1 MPNWASRILHNT
13 LSHLPMNQLHYR
25 TDLIALGIAVAAVSS
40 SGPIIAACAAPA
52 LAIAFWRCFLGAA
65 ITAPLAWFRKAEVW
79 RALTKRDLLG
89 ASLAGLFL
97 GLHFAAWI
105 PSLRYTSIAAST
117 AIVATQV
124 VWAALIA
131 HAMGVKAPGKEW
143 FGIAISLIGVI
154 MLTGIDV
161 SLNRTALIGDLLA
174 LLGAMLAAAY
184 MTVGQRVRKN
194 IPTSVYTTI
203 VYSAAAAVLM
213 IFVLVS
219 KSPLIGYAARD
230 WILIL
235 ALTLIAQLLGHT
247 LMNLAL
253 RSLSATTISLAIL
266 LEMPGA
272 VLIAWFWPGQQPP
285 WQLLPAAMLIMV
297 GLVIVIKST
306 RANFAKTDPA
316 P

>member
-1 MPNWASRILHNT
+1 
-13 LSHLPMNQLHYR
+13 MNSQHYR
-25 TDLIALGIAVAAVSS
+25 TDLTALTIAIVAVST
-40 SGPIIAACAAPA
+40 SGPMIAACAAPA
-52 LAIAFWRCFLGAA
+52 LAIAFWRCFIGATV
-65 ITAPLAWFRKAEVW
+65 TAPFAWLKNQEIW
-79 RALTKRDLLG
+79 RNLTKRDLAG
-89 ASLAGLFL
+89 AALAGFFL

-131 HAMGVKAPGKEW
+131 HGLGVKAPGKEW

-161 SLNRTALIGDLLA
+161 SLNPTALIGDLLA
-174 LLGAMLAAAY
+174 LLGAMFAAAY

-194 IPTSVYTTI
+194 IPTSVYTTL
-203 VYSAAAAVLM
+203 VYAAAAAVLLV
-213 IFVLVS
+213 FVLVS
-219 KSPLIGYAARD
+219 DSPLTGYAARD

-235 ALTLIAQLLGHT
+235 GLTAIAQLLGHT
-247 LMNLAL
+247 LMNMAL

-266 LEMPGA
+266 LELPGA

-285 WQLLPAAMLIMV
+285 WQIFPAVVLIMT
-297 GLVIVIKST
+297 GLVIVISST
-306 RANFAKTDPA
+306 RAGYAKTDQA
-316 P
+316 QL

>member
-1 MPNWASRILHNT
+1 
-13 LSHLPMNQLHYR
+13 MNSQHYR
-25 TDLIALGIAVAAVSS
+25 TDLTALAIAIVAVSS
-40 SGPIIAACAAPA
+40 SGPMIAACAAPA
-52 LAIAFWRCFLGAA
+52 LAIAFWRCFIGATV
-65 ITAPLAWFRKAEVW
+65 TAPLAWLKNQEIW
-79 RALTKRDLLG
+79 RNLTKRDLVG
-89 ASLAGLFL
+89 AALAGFFL

-131 HAMGVKAPGKEW
+131 HGLGVKAPGKEW

-161 SLNRTALIGDLLA
+161 SLNPTALIGDLLA
-174 LLGAMLAAAY
+174 LLGAMFAAAY

-194 IPTSVYTTI
+194 IPTSVYTTL
-203 VYSAAAAVLM
+203 VYAAAAAVLLV
-213 IFVLVS
+213 FVLVS
-219 KSPLIGYAARD
+219 NSPLTGYAARD

-235 ALTLIAQLLGHT
+235 GLTAIAQLLGHT
-247 LMNLAL
+247 LMNMAL

-285 WQLLPAAMLIMV
+285 WQIFPAVVLIMT
-297 GLVIVIKST
+297 GLVIVISST
-306 RANFAKTDPA
+306 RAGYAKTDQA
-316 P
+316 QL

>member
-1 MPNWASRILHNT
+1 
-13 LSHLPMNQLHYR
+13 MNSQHYR
-25 TDLIALGIAVAAVSS
+25 TDLTALAIAIVAVSS
-40 SGPIIAACAAPA
+40 SGPMIAACAAPA
-52 LAIAFWRCFLGAA
+52 LAIAFWRCFIGATV
-65 ITAPLAWFRKAEVW
+65 TAPFAWLKNQEIW
-79 RALTKRDLLG
+79 RNLTKRDFLG
-89 ASLAGLFL
+89 AALAGFFL

-131 HAMGVKAPGKEW
+131 HALGVKAPGKEW

-154 MLTGIDV
+154 LLTGIDV
-161 SLNRTALIGDLLA
+161 SLNPTALIGDLLA
-174 LLGAMLAAAY
+174 LLGAMFAAAY

-194 IPTSVYTTI
+194 IPTSVYTTL
-203 VYSAAAAVLM
+203 VYAAAAAVLLV
-213 IFVLVS
+213 FVLVS
-219 KSPLIGYAARD
+219 DSPLSGYAARD

-235 ALTLIAQLLGHT
+235 GLTAIAQLLGHT
-247 LMNLAL
+247 LMNMAL

-285 WQLLPAAMLIMV
+285 WQIFPAVLVIMT
-297 GLVIVIKST
+297 GLVIVISST
-306 RANFAKTDPA
+306 RAGYAKTDQA
-316 P
+316 QL

>member
-1 MPNWASRILHNT
+1 
-13 LSHLPMNQLHYR
+13 MNSQHYR
-25 TDLIALGIAVAAVSS
+25 TDLTALAIAIVAVSS
-40 SGPIIAACAAPA
+40 SGPMIAACAAPA
-52 LAIAFWRCFLGAA
+52 LAIAFWRCFIGATV
-65 ITAPLAWFRKAEVW
+65 TAPFAWLKNQQIW
-79 RALTKRDLLG
+79 RNLTKRDLVG
-89 ASLAGLFL
+89 AALAGFFL

-131 HAMGVKAPGKEW
+131 QGLGVKAPGKEL

-161 SLNRTALIGDLLA
+161 SLNPTALIGDLLA
-174 LLGAMLAAAY
+174 LLGAMFAAAY

-194 IPTSVYTTI
+194 IPTSVYTTL
-203 VYSAAAAVLM
+203 VYAAAAAVLLV
-213 IFVLVS
+213 FVLVS
-219 KSPLIGYAARD
+219 NSPLTGYAARD

-235 ALTLIAQLLGHT
+235 GLTAIAQLLGHT
-247 LMNLAL
+247 LMNMAL

-285 WQLLPAAMLIMV
+285 WQIFPAVVLIMT
-297 GLVIVIKST
+297 GLVIVISST
-306 RANFAKTDPA
+306 RAGYAKTDQA
-316 P
+316 QL

>member
-1 MPNWASRILHNT
+1 
-13 LSHLPMNQLHYR
+13 MNSQHYR
-25 TDLIALGIAVAAVSS
+25 TDLTALAIAIVAVSS
-40 SGPIIAACAAPA
+40 SGPMIAACAAPA
-52 LAIAFWRCFLGAA
+52 LAIAFWRCFIGATV
-65 ITAPLAWFRKAEVW
+65 TAPFAWLKNQEIW
-79 RALTKRDLLG
+79 RNLTKRDFLG
-89 ASLAGLFL
+89 AALAGFFL

-131 HAMGVKAPGKEW
+131 HALGVKAPGKEW

-161 SLNRTALIGDLLA
+161 SLNPTALIGDLLA
-174 LLGAMLAAAY
+174 LLGAMFAAAY

-194 IPTSVYTTI
+194 IPTSVYTTL
-203 VYSAAAAVLM
+203 VYAAAAAVLLV
-213 IFVLVS
+213 FVLVS
-219 KSPLIGYAARD
+219 DSPLTGYAARD

-235 ALTLIAQLLGHT
+235 GLTAIAQLLGHT
-247 LMNLAL
+247 LMNMAL

-285 WQLLPAAMLIMV
+285 WQIFPAVVLIMT
-297 GLVIVIKST
+297 GLVIVISST
-306 RANFAKTDPA
+306 RAGYAKTDQA
-316 P
+316 QL

>member
-1 MPNWASRILHNT
+1 
-13 LSHLPMNQLHYR
+13 MNSQHYR
-25 TDLIALGIAVAAVSS
+25 TDLTALAIAIVAVSS
-40 SGPIIAACAAPA
+40 SGPMIAACAAPA
-52 LAIAFWRCFLGAA
+52 LAIAFWRCFIGATV
-65 ITAPLAWFRKAEVW
+65 TAPLAWLKNQEIW
-79 RALTKRDLLG
+79 RNLTKRDLAG
-89 ASLAGLFL
+89 AALAGFFL

-131 HAMGVKAPGKEW
+131 HGLGVKAPGKEW

-161 SLNRTALIGDLLA
+161 SLNPTALIGDLLA
-174 LLGAMLAAAY
+174 LLGAMFAAAY

-194 IPTSVYTTI
+194 IPTSVYTTL
-203 VYSAAAAVLM
+203 VYAAAAAVLLV
-213 IFVLVS
+213 FVLVS
-219 KSPLIGYAARD
+219 NSPLTGYAARD

-235 ALTLIAQLLGHT
+235 GLTAIAQLLGHT
-247 LMNLAL
+247 LMNMAL

-285 WQLLPAAMLIMV
+285 WQIFPAVVLIMT
-297 GLVIVIKST
+297 GLVIVISST
-306 RANFAKTDPA
+306 RAGYAKTDQA
-316 P
+316 QL

>member
-1 MPNWASRILHNT
+1 
-13 LSHLPMNQLHYR
+13 MNSQHYR
-25 TDLIALGIAVAAVSS
+25 TDLTALAIAIVAVSS
-40 SGPIIAACAAPA
+40 SGPMIAACAAPA
-52 LAIAFWRCFLGAA
+52 LAIAFWRCFIGATV
-65 ITAPLAWFRKAEVW
+65 TAPFAWLKNQQIW
-79 RALTKRDLLG
+79 RNLTKRDLVG
-89 ASLAGLFL
+89 AALAGFFL

-131 HAMGVKAPGKEW
+131 QGLGVKAPGKEW

-161 SLNRTALIGDLLA
+161 SLNPTALIGDLLA
-174 LLGAMLAAAY
+174 LLGAMFAAAY

-194 IPTSVYTTI
+194 IPTSVYTTL
-203 VYSAAAAVLM
+203 VYAAAAAVLLV
-213 IFVLVS
+213 FVLVS
-219 KSPLIGYAARD
+219 DSPLTGYAARD

-235 ALTLIAQLLGHT
+235 GLTAIAQLLGHT
-247 LMNLAL
+247 LMNMAL

-285 WQLLPAAMLIMV
+285 WQIFPAVVLIMT
-297 GLVIVIKST
+297 GLVIVISST
-306 RANFAKTDPA
+306 RAGYAKTDQA
-316 P
+316 QL

>member
-1 MPNWASRILHNT
+1 
-13 LSHLPMNQLHYR
+13 MNSQHYR
-25 TDLIALGIAVAAVSS
+25 TDLTALAIAIVAVSS
-40 SGPIIAACAAPA
+40 SGPMIAACAAPA
-52 LAIAFWRCFLGAA
+52 LAIAFWRCFIGATV
-65 ITAPLAWFRKAEVW
+65 TAPLAWLKNQEIW
-79 RALTKRDLLG
+79 RNLTKRDLVG
-89 ASLAGLFL
+89 AALAGFFL

-105 PSLRYTSIAAST
+105 PSLRYTSIAAAT

-131 HAMGVKAPGKEW
+131 HGLGVKAPGKEW

-161 SLNRTALIGDLLA
+161 SLNPTALIGDLLA
-174 LLGAMLAAAY
+174 LLGAMFAAAY

-194 IPTSVYTTI
+194 IPTSVYTTL
-203 VYSAAAAVLM
+203 VYAAAAAVLLV
-213 IFVLVS
+213 FVLVS
-219 KSPLIGYAARD
+219 DSPLTGYAARD

-235 ALTLIAQLLGHT
+235 GLTAIAQLLGHT
-247 LMNLAL
+247 LMNMAL

-285 WQLLPAAMLIMV
+285 WQIFPAVVLIMT
-297 GLVIVIKST
+297 GLVIVISST
-306 RANFAKTDPA
+306 RAGYAKTDQA
-316 P
+316 QL

>member
-1 MPNWASRILHNT
+1 
-13 LSHLPMNQLHYR
+13 MNSQHYR
-25 TDLIALGIAVAAVSS
+25 TDLTALAIAIVAVSS
-40 SGPIIAACAAPA
+40 SGPMIAACAAPA
-52 LAIAFWRCFLGAA
+52 LAIAFWRCFIGATV
-65 ITAPLAWFRKAEVW
+65 TAPLAWLKNQEIW
-79 RALTKRDLLG
+79 RNLTKRDLVG
-89 ASLAGLFL
+89 AALAGFFL

-131 HAMGVKAPGKEW
+131 QGLGVKAPGKEW

-161 SLNRTALIGDLLA
+161 SLNPTALIGDLLA
-174 LLGAMLAAAY
+174 LLGAMFAAAY

-194 IPTSVYTTI
+194 IPTSVYTTL
-203 VYSAAAAVLM
+203 VYAAAAAVLLV
-213 IFVLVS
+213 FVLVS
-219 KSPLIGYAARD
+219 DSPLTGYAARD

-235 ALTLIAQLLGHT
+235 GLTAIAQLLGHT
-247 LMNLAL
+247 LMNMAL

-285 WQLLPAAMLIMV
+285 WQIFPAVVLIMT
-297 GLVIVIKST
+297 GLVIVISST
-306 RANFAKTDPA
+306 RAGYAKTDQA
-316 P
+316 QL

>member
-1 MPNWASRILHNT
+1 
-13 LSHLPMNQLHYR
+13 MNSQHYR
-25 TDLIALGIAVAAVSS
+25 TDLTALAIAIVAVSS
-40 SGPIIAACAAPA
+40 SGPMIAACAAPA
-52 LAIAFWRCFLGAA
+52 LAIAFWRCFIGATV
-65 ITAPLAWFRKAEVW
+65 TAPFAWLKNQQIW
-79 RALTKRDLLG
+79 RNLTKRDLVG
-89 ASLAGLFL
+89 AALAGFFL

-131 HAMGVKAPGKEW
+131 QGLGVKAPGKEW

-161 SLNRTALIGDLLA
+161 SLNPTALIGDLLA
-174 LLGAMLAAAY
+174 LLGAMFAAAY

-194 IPTSVYTTI
+194 IPTSVYTTL
-203 VYSAAAAVLM
+203 VYAAAAAVLLV
-213 IFVLVS
+213 FVLVS
-219 KSPLIGYAARD
+219 NSPLTGYAARD

-235 ALTLIAQLLGHT
+235 GLTAIAQLLGHT
-247 LMNLAL
+247 LMNMAL

-285 WQLLPAAMLIMV
+285 WQIFPAVVLIMT
-297 GLVIVIKST
+297 GLVIVISST
-306 RANFAKTDPA
+306 RAGYAKTDQA
-316 P
+316 QL

>member
-1 MPNWASRILHNT
+1 
-13 LSHLPMNQLHYR
+13 MNSQHYR
-25 TDLIALGIAVAAVSS
+25 TDLTALAIAIVAVSS
-40 SGPIIAACAAPA
+40 SGPMIAACAAPA
-52 LAIAFWRCFLGAA
+52 LAIAFWRCFIGATV
-65 ITAPLAWFRKAEVW
+65 TAPFAWLKNQEIW
-79 RALTKRDLLG
+79 RNLTKRDFLG
-89 ASLAGLFL
+89 AALAGFFL

-131 HAMGVKAPGKEW
+131 HALGVKAPGKEW

-154 MLTGIDV
+154 LLTGIDV
-161 SLNRTALIGDLLA
+161 SLNPTALIGDLLA
-174 LLGAMLAAAY
+174 LLGAMFAAAY

-194 IPTSVYTTI
+194 IPTSVYTTL
-203 VYSAAAAVLM
+203 VYAAAAAVLLV
-213 IFVLVS
+213 FVLVS
-219 KSPLIGYAARD
+219 DSPLTGYAARD

-235 ALTLIAQLLGHT
+235 GLTAIAQLLGHT
-247 LMNLAL
+247 LMNMAL

-285 WQLLPAAMLIMV
+285 WQIFPAVLLIMT
-297 GLVIVIKST
+297 GLVIVISST
-306 RANFAKTDPA
+306 RAGYAKTDQA
-316 P
+316 QL

>member
-1 MPNWASRILHNT
+1 
-13 LSHLPMNQLHYR
+13 MNSQHYR
-25 TDLIALGIAVAAVSS
+25 TDLTALAIAIVAVSS
-40 SGPIIAACAAPA
+40 SGPMIAACAAPA
-52 LAIAFWRCFLGAA
+52 LAIAFWRCFIGATV
-65 ITAPLAWFRKAEVW
+65 TAPFAWLKNQEIW
-79 RALTKRDLLG
+79 RNLTKRDFLG
-89 ASLAGLFL
+89 AALAGFFL

-131 HAMGVKAPGKEW
+131 HALGVKAPGKEW

-161 SLNRTALIGDLLA
+161 SLNPTALIGDLLA
-174 LLGAMLAAAY
+174 LLGAMFAAAY

-194 IPTSVYTTI
+194 IPTSVYTTL
-203 VYSAAAAVLM
+203 VYAAAAAVLLV
-213 IFVLVS
+213 FVLVS
-219 KSPLIGYAARD
+219 DSPLTGFAARD

-235 ALTLIAQLLGHT
+235 GLTAIAQLLGHT
-247 LMNLAL
+247 LMNMAL

-285 WQLLPAAMLIMV
+285 WQIFPAVLLIMT
-297 GLVIVIKST
+297 GLVIVISST
-306 RANFAKTDPA
+306 RAGYAKTDQA
-316 P
+316 QL

>member
-1 MPNWASRILHNT
+1 
-13 LSHLPMNQLHYR
+13 MNSLHYR
-25 TDLIALGIAVAAVSS
+25 TDLTALAIAVLAVAS

-52 LAIAFWRCFLGAA
+52 LAIAFWRCFIGASVTAPFAWLGNRHIWAQLSGRDWLGA
-65 ITAPLAWFRKAEVW
+65 
-79 RALTKRDLLG
+79 G
-89 ASLAGLFL
+89 LAGLFL

-131 HAMGVKAPGKEW
+131 HAMGRKAPSKEW

-161 SLNRTALIGDLLA
+161 SLNRTALLGDLLA

-184 MTVGQRVRKN
+184 MTVGQQVRKN
-194 IPTSVYTTI
+194 IPTSIYTTI
-203 VYSAAAAVLM
+203 VYAVAAIILLGFVFVSDSAL
-213 IFVLVS
+213 S
-219 KSPLIGYAARD
+219 GYETRD

-235 ALTLIAQLLGHT
+235 ALTAIAQLLGHT
-247 LMNLAL
+247 LLNLAL

-285 WQLLPAAMLIMV
+285 WQLLPAVVLIMT
-297 GLVIVIKST
+297 GLVIVIRST
-306 RANFAKTDPA
+306 RAGYAKTDPA
-316 P
+316 PQ

>member
-1 MPNWASRILHNT
+1 
-13 LSHLPMNQLHYR
+13 MNSQHYR
-25 TDLIALGIAVAAVSS
+25 TDLTALAIAIVAVSS
-40 SGPIIAACAAPA
+40 SGPMIAACAAPA
-52 LAIAFWRCFLGAA
+52 LAIAFWRCFIGATV
-65 ITAPLAWFRKAEVW
+65 TAPFAWLKNQEIW
-79 RALTKRDLLG
+79 RNLTKRDFLG
-89 ASLAGLFL
+89 AALAGFFL

-131 HAMGVKAPGKEW
+131 HALGVKAPGKEW

-161 SLNRTALIGDLLA
+161 SLNPTALIGDLLA
-174 LLGAMLAAAY
+174 LLGAMFAAAY

-194 IPTSVYTTI
+194 IPTSVYTTL
-203 VYSAAAAVLM
+203 VYAAAAAVLLV
-213 IFVLVS
+213 FVLVS
-219 KSPLIGYAARD
+219 DSPLTGFAARD

-235 ALTLIAQLLGHT
+235 GLTAIAQLLGHT
-247 LMNLAL
+247 LMNMAL

-285 WQLLPAAMLIMV
+285 WQIFPAVVLIMT
-297 GLVIVIKST
+297 GLVIVISST
-306 RANFAKTDPA
+306 RAGYAKTDQA
-316 P
+316 QL

>member
-1 MPNWASRILHNT
+1 
-13 LSHLPMNQLHYR
+13 MNSQHYR
-25 TDLIALGIAVAAVSS
+25 TDLTALAIAIVAVSS
-40 SGPIIAACAAPA
+40 SGPMIAACAAPA
-52 LAIAFWRCFLGAA
+52 LAIAFWRCFIGATV
-65 ITAPLAWFRKAEVW
+65 TAPFAWLKNQEIW
-79 RALTKRDLLG
+79 RNLTKRDFLG
-89 ASLAGLFL
+89 AALAGFFL

-131 HAMGVKAPGKEW
+131 HALGVKAPGKEW

-161 SLNRTALIGDLLA
+161 SLNPTALIGDLLA
-174 LLGAMLAAAY
+174 LLGAMFAAAY

-194 IPTSVYTTI
+194 IPTSVYTTL
-203 VYSAAAAVLM
+203 VYAAAAAVLLV
-213 IFVLVS
+213 FVLVS
-219 KSPLIGYAARD
+219 DSPLTGFAARD

-235 ALTLIAQLLGHT
+235 GLTAIAQLLGHT
-247 LMNLAL
+247 LMNMAL

-285 WQLLPAAMLIMV
+285 WQIFPAVVLIMT
-297 GLVIVIKST
+297 GLVIVISST
-306 RANFAKTDPA
+306 RADYAKTDQA
-316 P
+316 QL

>member
-1 MPNWASRILHNT
+1 
-13 LSHLPMNQLHYR
+13 MNPVHYR
-25 TDLIALGIAVAAVSS
+25 TDLIALSIAVLAVSS
-40 SGPIIAACAAPA
+40 SGPMIAACAAPA
-52 LAIAFWRCFLGAA
+52 LAIAFWRCFIGASV
-65 ITAPLAWFRKAEVW
+65 TAPVAWLQNREIW
-79 RALTKRDLLG
+79 RALTTRDWLG
-89 ASLAGLFL
+89 AGLAGLFL

-131 HAMGVKAPGKEW
+131 HVLGTKAPRREW

-174 LLGAMLAAAY
+174 LIGAVMAAAY
-184 MTVGQRVRKN
+184 MAVGQRVRQN

-203 VYSAAAAVLM
+203 VYGAAAVVLFV
-213 IFVLVS
+213 FVLVS
-219 KSPLIGYAARD
+219 NSPLTGYAARD

-235 ALTLIAQLLGHT
+235 ALTAIAQLLGHT
-247 LMNLAL
+247 LMNMAL

-266 LEMPGA
+266 LELPGA

-285 WQLLPAAMLIMV
+285 WQLFPAMVLIMV
-297 GLVIVIKST
+297 GLVIVIRST
-306 RANFAKTDPA
+306 RANYTKTDPT
-316 P
+316 PQ

>member
-1 MPNWASRILHNT
+1 
-13 LSHLPMNQLHYR
+13 MNSQHYR
-25 TDLIALGIAVAAVSS
+25 TDLTALAIAIVAVSS
-40 SGPIIAACAAPA
+40 SGPMIAACAAPA
-52 LAIAFWRCFLGAA
+52 LAIAFWRCFIGATV
-65 ITAPLAWFRKAEVW
+65 TAPFAWLKNQEIW
-79 RALTKRDLLG
+79 RNLTKRDFLG
-89 ASLAGLFL
+89 AALAGFFL

-131 HAMGVKAPGKEW
+131 HALGVKAPGKEW

-161 SLNRTALIGDLLA
+161 SLNPTALIGDLLA
-174 LLGAMLAAAY
+174 LLGAMFAAAY

-194 IPTSVYTTI
+194 IPTSVYTTL
-203 VYSAAAAVLM
+203 VYAAAAAVLLV
-213 IFVLVS
+213 FVLVS
-219 KSPLIGYAARD
+219 DSPLSGYAARD

-235 ALTLIAQLLGHT
+235 GLTAIAQLLGHT
-247 LMNLAL
+247 LMNMAL

-285 WQLLPAAMLIMV
+285 WQIFPAVVLIMT
-297 GLVIVIKST
+297 GLVIVISST
-306 RANFAKTDPA
+306 RADYAKTDQA
-316 P
+316 QL

>member
-1 MPNWASRILHNT
+1 
-13 LSHLPMNQLHYR
+13 MNSQHYR
-25 TDLIALGIAVAAVSS
+25 TDLTALAIAIVAVSS
-40 SGPIIAACAAPA
+40 SGPMIAACTAPA
-52 LAIAFWRCFLGAA
+52 LAIAFWRCFIGATV
-65 ITAPLAWFRKAEVW
+65 TAPFAWLKNQEIW
-79 RALTKRDLLG
+79 RNLTKRDLAG
-89 ASLAGLFL
+89 AALAGFFL

-131 HAMGVKAPGKEW
+131 HGLGVKAPGKEW

-161 SLNRTALIGDLLA
+161 SLNPTALIGDLLA
-174 LLGAMLAAAY
+174 LLGAMFAAAY

-194 IPTSVYTTI
+194 IPTSVYTTL
-203 VYSAAAAVLM
+203 VYAAAAAVLLV
-213 IFVLVS
+213 FVLVS
-219 KSPLIGYAARD
+219 NSPLTGYAARD

-235 ALTLIAQLLGHT
+235 GLTAIAQLLGHT
-247 LMNLAL
+247 LINMAL

-285 WQLLPAAMLIMV
+285 WQIFPAVVLIMT
-297 GLVIVIKST
+297 GLVIVISST
-306 RANFAKTDPA
+306 RAGYAKTDQA
-316 P
+316 QL

>member
-1 MPNWASRILHNT
+1 
-13 LSHLPMNQLHYR
+13 MNSQHYR
-25 TDLIALGIAVAAVSS
+25 TDLTALAIAIVAVSS
-40 SGPIIAACAAPA
+40 SGPMIAACAAPA
-52 LAIAFWRCFLGAA
+52 LAIAFWRCFIGATV
-65 ITAPLAWFRKAEVW
+65 TAPLAWLKNQEIW
-79 RALTKRDLLG
+79 RNLTKRDLVG
-89 ASLAGLFL
+89 AALAGFFL

-105 PSLRYTSIAAST
+105 PSLRYTSIAAAT

-131 HAMGVKAPGKEW
+131 HGLGVKAPGKEW

-161 SLNRTALIGDLLA
+161 SLNPTALIGDLLA
-174 LLGAMLAAAY
+174 LLGAMFAAAY

-194 IPTSVYTTI
+194 IPTSVYTTL
-203 VYSAAAAVLM
+203 VYAAAAAVLLV
-213 IFVLVS
+213 FVLVS
-219 KSPLIGYAARD
+219 NSPLTGYAARD

-235 ALTLIAQLLGHT
+235 GLTAIAQLLGHT
-247 LMNLAL
+247 LMNMAL

-285 WQLLPAAMLIMV
+285 WQIFPAVVLIMT
-297 GLVIVIKST
+297 GLVIVISST
-306 RANFAKTDPA
+306 RAGYAKTDQA
-316 P
+316 QL

>member
-1 MPNWASRILHNT
+1 
-13 LSHLPMNQLHYR
+13 MNPLHYR
-25 TDLIALGIAVAAVSS
+25 TDLVALAIAVVAVSS
-40 SGPIIAACAAPA
+40 SGPMIAACAAPT
-52 LAIAFWRCFLGAA
+52 LAIAFWRCFIGASV
-65 ITAPLAWFRKAEVW
+65 TAPVAWYRNRTIW
-79 RALTKRDLLG
+79 GQLSKRDWLG
-89 ASLAGLFL
+89 SALAGIFL

-131 HAMGVKAPGKEW
+131 HALGTKAPSREW

-203 VYSAAAAVLM
+203 VYGTAAILLLG
-213 IFVLVS
+213 FVFVS
-219 KSPLIGYAARD
+219 NSPLTGYETRD

-235 ALTLIAQLLGHT
+235 GLTAIAQLLGHT

-266 LEMPGA
+266 LELPGA

-285 WQLLPAAMLIMV
+285 WQLFPAMVLIMS
-297 GLVIVIKST
+297 GLIIVIRST
-306 RANFAKTDPA
+306 RANYAKTDPA
-316 P
+316 D

>member
-1 MPNWASRILHNT
+1 
-13 LSHLPMNQLHYR
+13 MNSPHYR
-25 TDLIALGIAVAAVSS
+25 TDLTALAIAVLAVAS

-52 LAIAFWRCFLGAA
+52 LAIAFWRCFIGASVTAPVAWLRNREIWAQLSARDWLGA
-65 ITAPLAWFRKAEVW
+65 
-79 RALTKRDLLG
+79 G
-89 ASLAGLFL
+89 LAGIFL

-131 HAMGVKAPGKEW
+131 HAMGRKAPSKEW

-184 MTVGQRVRKN
+184 MTVGQQVRKN

-203 VYSAAAAVLM
+203 VYAAAAIILLG
-213 IFVLVS
+213 FVLVS
-219 KSPLIGYAARD
+219 DSALSGYETRD

-235 ALTLIAQLLGHT
+235 ALTAIAQLLGHT

-285 WQLLPAAMLIMV
+285 WQLFPAVVLIMT
-297 GLVIVIKST
+297 GLIIVIKST
-306 RANFAKTDPA
+306 RAGYAKTDPA
-316 P
+316 LQ

>member
-1 MPNWASRILHNT
+1 
-13 LSHLPMNQLHYR
+13 MNSQHYR
-25 TDLIALGIAVAAVSS
+25 TDLTALAIAIVAVSS
-40 SGPIIAACAAPA
+40 SGPMIAACAAPA
-52 LAIAFWRCFLGAA
+52 LAIAFWRCFIGATV
-65 ITAPLAWFRKAEVW
+65 TAPFAWLKNQEIW
-79 RALTKRDLLG
+79 RNLTKRDFLG
-89 ASLAGLFL
+89 AALAGFFL

-131 HAMGVKAPGKEW
+131 HALGVKAPGKEW

-154 MLTGIDV
+154 LLTGIDV
-161 SLNRTALIGDLLA
+161 SLNPTALIGDLLA
-174 LLGAMLAAAY
+174 LLGAMFAAAY

-194 IPTSVYTTI
+194 IPTSVYTTL
-203 VYSAAAAVLM
+203 VYAAAAAVLLV
-213 IFVLVS
+213 FVLVS
-219 KSPLIGYAARD
+219 DSPLSGYAARD

-235 ALTLIAQLLGHT
+235 GLTAIAQLLGHT
-247 LMNLAL
+247 LMNMAL

-285 WQLLPAAMLIMV
+285 WQIFPAVLLIMT
-297 GLVIVIKST
+297 GLVIVISST
-306 RANFAKTDPA
+306 RAGYAKTDQA
-316 P
+316 QL

>member
-1 MPNWASRILHNT
+1 M
-13 LSHLPMNQLHYR
+13 
-25 TDLIALGIAVAAVSS
+25 
-40 SGPIIAACAAPA
+40 IAACAAPA
-52 LAIAFWRCFLGAA
+52 LAIAFWRCFIGAGV
-65 ITAPLAWFRKAEVW
+65 TAPVSWLRNAAVW
-79 RALTKRDLLG
+79 RSLSRRDWLG

-131 HAMGVKAPGKEW
+131 HALGTKAPSREW
-143 FGIAISLIGVI
+143 FGIAISLVGVV

-174 LLGAMLAAAY
+174 LIGAMMAAAY

-203 VYSAAAAVLM
+203 VYGAAAAVLL

-219 KSPLIGYAARD
+219 NSPLTGYAARD

-235 ALTLIAQLLGHT
+235 ALTGVAQLLGHT

-285 WQLLPAAMLIMV
+285 WQLFPAMVLIMT
-297 GLVIVIKST
+297 GLVIVIRST
-306 RANFAKTDPA
+306 RASYAKTDPA
-316 P
+316 PQ

>member
-1 MPNWASRILHNT
+1 
-13 LSHLPMNQLHYR
+13 MNSQHYH
-25 TDLIALGIAVAAVSS
+25 TDLTALAIAIVAVSS
-40 SGPIIAACAAPA
+40 SGPMIAACAAPA
-52 LAIAFWRCFLGAA
+52 LAIAFWRCFIGATV
-65 ITAPLAWFRKAEVW
+65 TAPLAWLKNQEIW
-79 RALTKRDLLG
+79 RNLTKRDLVG
-89 ASLAGLFL
+89 AALAGFFL

-105 PSLRYTSIAAST
+105 PSLRYTSIAAAT

-131 HAMGVKAPGKEW
+131 HGLGVKAPGKEW

-161 SLNRTALIGDLLA
+161 SLNPTALIGDLLA
-174 LLGAMLAAAY
+174 LLGAMFAAAY

-194 IPTSVYTTI
+194 IPTSVYTTL
-203 VYSAAAAVLM
+203 VYAAAAAVLLV
-213 IFVLVS
+213 FVLVS
-219 KSPLIGYAARD
+219 NSPLTGYAARD

-235 ALTLIAQLLGHT
+235 GLTAIAQLLGHT
-247 LMNLAL
+247 LMNMAL

-285 WQLLPAAMLIMV
+285 WQIFPAVVLIMT
-297 GLVIVIKST
+297 GLVIVISST
-306 RANFAKTDPA
+306 RAGYAKTDQA
-316 P
+316 QL

>member
-1 MPNWASRILHNT
+1 
-13 LSHLPMNQLHYR
+13 MNSQHYR
-25 TDLIALGIAVAAVSS
+25 TDLTALAIAIVAVSS
-40 SGPIIAACAAPA
+40 SGPMIAACAAPA
-52 LAIAFWRCFLGAA
+52 LAIAFWRCFIGATV
-65 ITAPLAWFRKAEVW
+65 TAPFAWLKNQEIW
-79 RALTKRDLLG
+79 RNLTKRDLVG
-89 ASLAGLFL
+89 AALAGFFL

-131 HAMGVKAPGKEW
+131 HGLGVKAPGKEW

-161 SLNRTALIGDLLA
+161 SLNPTALIGDLLA

-194 IPTSVYTTI
+194 IPTSVYTTL
-203 VYSAAAAVLM
+203 VYAAAAVVLLV
-213 IFVLVS
+213 FVLAS
-219 KSPLIGYAARD
+219 DSPLTGYAARD

-235 ALTLIAQLLGHT
+235 GLTAIAQLLGHT
-247 LMNLAL
+247 LMNMAL

-285 WQLLPAAMLIMV
+285 WQIFPAVVLIMT
-297 GLVIVIKST
+297 GLVIVISST
-306 RANFAKTDPA
+306 RAGYAKTDQA
-316 P
+316 QL

>member
-1 MPNWASRILHNT
+1 M
-13 LSHLPMNQLHYR
+13 
-25 TDLIALGIAVAAVSS
+25 
-40 SGPIIAACAAPA
+40 IAACAAPA
-52 LAIAFWRCFLGAA
+52 LAIAFWRCFIGAGVM
-65 ITAPLAWFRKAEVW
+65 APVSWRRNAAVW
-79 RALTKRDLLG
+79 RSLSRRDWLG

-131 HAMGVKAPGKEW
+131 HALGTKAPSREW
-143 FGIAISLIGVI
+143 FGIAISLIGAI

-161 SLNRTALIGDLLA
+161 SLNRSALIGDLLA
-174 LLGAMLAAAY
+174 LIGAIMAAAY

-203 VYSAAAAVLM
+203 VYGAAAAVLL

-219 KSPLIGYAARD
+219 NSPLTGYAARD

-235 ALTLIAQLLGHT
+235 ALTGVAQLLGHT

-285 WQLLPAAMLIMV
+285 WQLFPAMVLIMT
-297 GLVIVIKST
+297 GLVIVIRST
-306 RANFAKTDPA
+306 RASYAKTDPA
-316 P
+316 PQ

>member
-1 MPNWASRILHNT
+1 
-13 LSHLPMNQLHYR
+13 MNSQHYR
-25 TDLIALGIAVAAVSS
+25 TDLTALAIAIVAVSS
-40 SGPIIAACAAPA
+40 SGPMIAACAAPA
-52 LAIAFWRCFLGAA
+52 LAIAFWRCFIGATV
-65 ITAPLAWFRKAEVW
+65 TAPFAWLKNQEIW
-79 RALTKRDLLG
+79 RNLTKRDLVG
-89 ASLAGLFL
+89 AALAGFFL

-131 HAMGVKAPGKEW
+131 HGLGVKAPGKEW

-161 SLNRTALIGDLLA
+161 SLNPTALIGDLLA
-174 LLGAMLAAAY
+174 LLGAMFAAAY

-194 IPTSVYTTI
+194 IPTSVYTTL
-203 VYSAAAAVLM
+203 VYAAAAAVLLV
-213 IFVLVS
+213 FVLVS
-219 KSPLIGYAARD
+219 DSPLTGYAARD

-235 ALTLIAQLLGHT
+235 GLTAIAQLLGHT
-247 LMNLAL
+247 LMNMAL

-285 WQLLPAAMLIMV
+285 WQIFPAVVLIMT
-297 GLVIVIKST
+297 GLVIVISST
-306 RANFAKTDPA
+306 RAGYAKTDQA
-316 P
+316 QL

>member
-1 MPNWASRILHNT
+1 
-13 LSHLPMNQLHYR
+13 MNSQHYR
-25 TDLIALGIAVAAVSS
+25 TDLTALAIAIAAVSS

-52 LAIAFWRCFLGAA
+52 LAIAFWRCFIGATV
-65 ITAPLAWFRKAEVW
+65 TAPFAWLKNQEIW
-79 RALTKRDLLG
+79 RNLTKRDLVG
-89 ASLAGLFL
+89 AALAGFFL

-131 HAMGVKAPGKEW
+131 HGLGVKAPGKEW

-161 SLNRTALIGDLLA
+161 SLNPTALIGDLLA
-174 LLGAMLAAAY
+174 LLGAMFAAAY

-194 IPTSVYTTI
+194 IPTSVYTTL
-203 VYSAAAAVLM
+203 VYAAAAAVLLV
-213 IFVLVS
+213 FVLVS
-219 KSPLIGYAARD
+219 DSPLTGYAARD

-235 ALTLIAQLLGHT
+235 GLTAIAQLLGHT
-247 LMNLAL
+247 LMNMAL

-285 WQLLPAAMLIMV
+285 WQIFPAVVLIMT
-297 GLVIVIKST
+297 GLVIVISST
-306 RANFAKTDPA
+306 RAGYAKTDQA
-316 P
+316 QL

>member
-1 MPNWASRILHNT
+1 VNSPY
-13 LSHLPMNQLHYR
+13 YR
-25 TDLIALGIAVAAVSS
+25 TDLVALAVAVIAVST
-40 SGPIIAACAAPA
+40 SGPVIAACAAPA
-52 LAIAFWRCFLGAA
+52 LAIAFWRCFIGAA
-65 ITAPLAWFRKAEVW
+65 VTAPVAWLKNVEVW
-79 RALTKRDLLG
+79 RGLTKRDWLG
-89 ASLAGLFL
+89 AGLAGLFL

-131 HAMGVKAPGKEW
+131 HILGTKAPKREW
-143 FGIAISLIGVI
+143 FGIIISLIGVI
-154 MLTGIDV
+154 LLTGIDF
-161 SLNRTALIGDLLA
+161 SLNRAALIGDLLA

-203 VYSAAAAVLM
+203 VYAAAALVLFV
-213 IFVLVS
+213 FVLIS
-219 KSPLIGYAARD
+219 DSALTGYALRD
-230 WILIL
+230 WLLIL
-235 ALTLIAQLLGHT
+235 ALTAIAQLLGHT

-266 LEMPGA
+266 LELPGA

-285 WQLLPAAMLIMV
+285 WQLLPAVFLIMS
-297 GLVIVIKST
+297 GLVIVIRST
-306 RANFAKTDPA
+306 RANYAKTDSELL
-316 P
+316 

>member
-1 MPNWASRILHNT
+1 
-13 LSHLPMNQLHYR
+13 MNSQHYR
-25 TDLIALGIAVAAVSS
+25 TDLTALAIAIVAVSS
-40 SGPIIAACAAPA
+40 SGPMIAACAAPA
-52 LAIAFWRCFLGAA
+52 LAIAFWRCFIGATV
-65 ITAPLAWFRKAEVW
+65 TAPFAWLKNQEIW
-79 RALTKRDLLG
+79 RYLTKRDFLG
-89 ASLAGLFL
+89 AALAGFFL

-131 HAMGVKAPGKEW
+131 HALGVKAPGKEW

-161 SLNRTALIGDLLA
+161 SLNPTALIGDLLA
-174 LLGAMLAAAY
+174 LLGAMFAAAY

-194 IPTSVYTTI
+194 IPTSVYTTL
-203 VYSAAAAVLM
+203 VYAAAAAVLLV
-213 IFVLVS
+213 FVLAS
-219 KSPLIGYAARD
+219 DSPLTGFAARD

-235 ALTLIAQLLGHT
+235 GLTAIAQLLGHT
-247 LMNLAL
+247 LMNMAL

-285 WQLLPAAMLIMV
+285 WQIFPAVVLIMT
-297 GLVIVIKST
+297 GLVIVISST
-306 RANFAKTDPA
+306 RADYAKTDQA
-316 P
+316 QL

>member
-1 MPNWASRILHNT
+1 VNSV
-13 LSHLPMNQLHYR
+13 QYR
-25 TDLIALGIAVAAVSS
+25 SDLLALAIAVLAVST

-52 LAIAFWRCFLGAA
+52 LAIAFWRCFIGAA
-65 ITAPLAWFRKAEVW
+65 VTAPFAWFRNMEVW
-79 RALTKRDLLG
+79 QRLTRRDWLG

-131 HAMGVKAPGKEW
+131 HALGVKAPGREW
-143 FGIAISLIGVI
+143 FGIAISLVGVTL
-154 MLTGIDV
+154 LTGIDV

-174 LLGAMLAAAY
+174 LLGAILAAAY
-184 MTVGQRVRKN
+184 MTVGQRVRRN

-203 VYSAAAAVLM
+203 VYGAAAL
-213 IFVLVS
+213 VLVIFTLVS
-219 KSPLIGYAARD
+219 RSPLTGYETRD

-235 ALTLIAQLLGHT
+235 ALTAIAQLLGHT

-266 LEMPGA
+266 LELPGA

-285 WQLLPAAMLIMV
+285 WQLLPAVILIMS
-297 GLVIVIKST
+297 GLVIVIRST
-306 RANFAKTDPA
+306 RANFARNDQELQ
-316 P
+316 

>member
-1 MPNWASRILHNT
+1 
-13 LSHLPMNQLHYR
+13 MNSQHYR
-25 TDLIALGIAVAAVSS
+25 TDLTALAIAIVAVSS
-40 SGPIIAACAAPA
+40 SGPMIAACAAPA
-52 LAIAFWRCFLGAA
+52 LAIAFWRCFIGATV
-65 ITAPLAWFRKAEVW
+65 TAPLAWLKNQEIW
-79 RALTKRDLLG
+79 RNLTKRDLVG
-89 ASLAGLFL
+89 AALAGFFL

-105 PSLRYTSIAAST
+105 PSLRYTSIAAAT

-131 HAMGVKAPGKEW
+131 HGLGVKAPGKEW

-161 SLNRTALIGDLLA
+161 SLNPTALIGDLLA
-174 LLGAMLAAAY
+174 LLGAMFAAAY

-194 IPTSVYTTI
+194 IPTSVYTTL
-203 VYSAAAAVLM
+203 VYAAAAAVLLV
-213 IFVLVS
+213 FVLVS
-219 KSPLIGYAARD
+219 NSPLTGYAARD

-235 ALTLIAQLLGHT
+235 GLTAIAQLLGHT
-247 LMNLAL
+247 LMNMAL

-285 WQLLPAAMLIMV
+285 WQIFPAVVLIIT
-297 GLVIVIKST
+297 GLVIVISST
-306 RANFAKTDPA
+306 RAGYAKTDQA
-316 P
+316 QL

>member
-1 MPNWASRILHNT
+1 
-13 LSHLPMNQLHYR
+13 MNSQHYR
-25 TDLIALGIAVAAVSS
+25 TDLTALAIAIVAVSS
-40 SGPIIAACAAPA
+40 SGPMIAACAAPA
-52 LAIAFWRCFLGAA
+52 LAIAFWRCFIGATV
-65 ITAPLAWFRKAEVW
+65 TAPFAWLKNQEIW
-79 RALTKRDLLG
+79 RNLTKRDLVG
-89 ASLAGLFL
+89 AALAGFFL

-131 HAMGVKAPGKEW
+131 HGLGVKAPGKEW

-161 SLNRTALIGDLLA
+161 SLNPTALIGDLLA
-174 LLGAMLAAAY
+174 LLGAMFAAAY

-194 IPTSVYTTI
+194 IPTSVYTTL
-203 VYSAAAAVLM
+203 VYAAAAVVLLV
-213 IFVLVS
+213 FVLAS
-219 KSPLIGYAARD
+219 DSPLTGYAARD

-235 ALTLIAQLLGHT
+235 GLTVIAQLLGHT
-247 LMNLAL
+247 LMNMAL

-285 WQLLPAAMLIMV
+285 WQIFPAVVLIMT
-297 GLVIVIKST
+297 GLVIVISST
-306 RANFAKTDPA
+306 RAGYAKTDQA
-316 P
+316 QL